1 LSQVY
6 DMAANRLLRFLPLL
20 FLAGLV
26 ILSFLL
32 NFNGLYGQDAHEY
45 LRQSQSIFGRLRGQ
59 AVPVPN
65 LGDATFAG
73 GYPLLAAL
81 IRCVVADA
89 RLALQV
95 AAWVAAAFALGVFER
110 LLALAAPGARAENR
124 WAFAVLAWALAP
136 AFLRVSMTCMSDGL
150 GLALLLA
157 AFFFGLR
164 AVEKKRGS
172 DAVGAAVFA
181 ALAISTRYAL
191 AALLLPLA
199 VAVGFFL
206 LKKKK
211 WGWAVGALVAGAVA
225 LLPHFWLKSGGAENP
240 LGHSMFAQ
248 WSFLNVFKSTFYN
261 QNGLAD
267 YTLPNGIFVFSL
279 LAHPSFCLLLPGL
292 FLLFKKTD
300 LALPA
305 KKILLASLLAYL
317 VLLVG
322 IQHQNPRHLL
332 PAYALL
338 LLLLFPAWDRFFS
351 YGFYFFKRL
360 TWCVLGLLLAC
371 QIFFG
376 ARALAPMLA
385 RQRLETSVAREIGPI
400 LSPGALLFGFDLDIA
415 MRSYLPDVQHQSLW
429 ERRYDDFP
437 PGSFV
442 LFNETALRDQWAGKN
457 PMLNWAFLRDSF
469 ELTERRTL
477 PSGWSLYEVKRRT
490 Q

>member
-1 LSQVY
+1 
-6 DMAANRLLRFLPLL
+6 MAANRLLRFLPLL
-20 FLAGLV
+20 FFAGLA

-45 LRQSQSIFGRLRGQ
+45 LRQSQSIFARLRGGAAPAQ
-59 AVPVPN
+59 G
-65 LGDATFAG
+65 LGDLTFAG

-81 IRCVVADA
+81 LRCVVADA
-89 RLALQV
+89 GVALQV
-95 AAWVAAAFALGVFER
+95 AAWAAAAVAFGIFER
-110 LLALAAPGARAENR
+110 LLALLTPGARAETR
-124 WAFAVLAWALAP
+124 WVFAGLAWALAP
-136 AFLRVSMTCMSDGL
+136 AFFRVSMTCMSDGL
-150 GLALLLA
+150 GLAFALA

-164 AVEKKRGS
+164 AVEKKRGR
-172 DAVGAAVFA
+172 DALGAAVFA

-211 WGWAVGALVAGAVA
+211 WGWAVGALSAGAVA

-248 WSFLNVFKSTFYN
+248 WNFLNVFKSTFYN

-267 YTLPNGIFVFSL
+267 YTLPNGIFVFSP

-322 IQHQNPRHLL
+322 LPHQNARHLL

-360 TWCVLGLLLAC
+360 TWGVLGLLLAC
-371 QIFFG
+371 QVFFS

-385 RQRLETSVAREIGPI
+385 RQRLETSIAREIRPI
-400 LSPGALLFGFDLDIA
+400 VPPGALLFGFDLDVA
-415 MRSYLPDVQHQSLW
+415 MRSYLPDVQHRSLW
-429 ERRYDDFP
+429 ERRYADFP

-442 LFNETALRDQWAGKN
+442 LFNETALRDQWAGQN
-457 PMLNWAFLRDSF
+457 PMLNWIFLRDSF
-469 ELTERRTL
+469 ELKERRAL
-477 PSGWSLYEVKRRT
+477 PGGWSLYEVARR
-490 Q
+490 